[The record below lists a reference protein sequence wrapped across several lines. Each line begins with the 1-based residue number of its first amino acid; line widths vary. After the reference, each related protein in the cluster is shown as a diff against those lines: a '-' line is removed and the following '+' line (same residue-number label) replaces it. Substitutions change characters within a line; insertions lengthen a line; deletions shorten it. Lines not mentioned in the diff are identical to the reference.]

1 MLSSLKENESNSF
14 VLGMQMRTK
23 SVSFS
28 VNVKAKELTLG
39 AGQRVIYDKVLT
51 NEGNG
56 YDDRTGIFT
65 CPLAG
70 TYIFV
75 VDALSRRGTWL
86 HLYLNKSIVA
96 SLHSHSN
103 PASGTYL
110 QISRTVILTLK
121 KGDHIKVV
129 NDVSR
134 TGRVYHSGYSGFSG
148 AKLF

>member
-1 MLSSLKENESNSF
+1 
-14 VLGMQMRTK
+14 MRTK

-28 VNVKAKELTLG
+28 VNVKAKELPLG
-39 AGQRVIYDKVLT
+39 AGQTVIYDKVLT

-56 YDDRTGIFT
+56 YDDRTGMFT

-75 VDALSRRGTWL
+75 VDALSPRGTWL

-96 SLHSHSN
+96 SLHSHRS

-121 KGDHIKVV
+121 KGDHVKVV

-134 TGRVYHSGYSGFSG
+134 TGRVYHSCYSGFSG

>member
-1 MLSSLKENESNSF
+1 
-14 VLGMQMRTK
+14 MRTK

-28 VNVKAKELTLG
+28 VNVKANELTLG
-39 AGQRVIYDKVLT
+39 AGQTVIYDKVLT

-56 YDDRTGIFT
+56 YDDRTGMFT

-75 VDALSRRGTWL
+75 VDALSPRGTWL

-96 SLHSHSN
+96 SLHSHRS

-121 KGDHIKVV
+121 KGDHVKVV
-129 NDVSR
+129 NDVSH
-134 TGRVYHSGYSGFSG
+134 TGAVYHSNYSGFSG